1 MSQFERALP
10 AFRIVETHFGD
21 TLQAVAA
28 RELGDANRWP
38 ELVWVN
44 NLVPP
49 YITDDPA
56 RVAAG
61 VVLSGAFVKVPAPG
75 GWTGTGSSERGQ
87 VYERDCELVAKQLQA
102 TEDGD
107 FAILSGANNL
117 RQQLGHRVATPRGQL
132 VRHPE
137 YGCLVHRLQ
146 GKVNGPTAARLG
158 ADYVK
163 SALAADYRVRSVD
176 FSVADVT
183 GDVIRI
189 QAKAT
194 AIEGGVVDIVQ
205 GGA

>member
-1 MSQFERALP
+1 MSDFERQLP
-10 AFRIVETHFGD
+10 AFRLVETNFGD
-21 TLQAVAA
+21 SLQSVAA

-44 NLVPP
+44 NLVAP

-56 RVAAG
+56 RVADG
-61 VVLSGAFVKVPAPG
+61 VIRSGSFLKVPAPG
-75 GWTGTGSSERGQ
+75 GWQGTGSSERGQ
-87 VYERDCELVAKQLQA
+87 VYERDCEMVNNRLQA
-102 TEDGD
+102 SGGD
-107 FAILSGANNL
+107 FSVLSGAENL

-132 VRHPE
+132 ARHPE
-137 YGCLVHRLQ
+137 YGCMVHRLL
-146 GKVNGPTAARLG
+146 GKVNGPTAAKLG
-158 ADYVK
+158 AEYVK

-176 FSVADVT
+176 YSTADVA
-183 GDVIRI
+183 GDVIKI